1 MTMAWKQ
8 ALKAD
13 PTEWLLEPED
23 PSVRFWTLRDLEG
36 RAPDHPEVK
45 EAQDALMESPPVRA
59 ILEAQK
65 PEGHWVHRED
75 MYLPKYRATTHSLLI
90 LAELGARRT
99 AAIERGL
106 EHIFE
111 FQRDSGH
118 FLTSLPKT
126 AKGRASVV
134 KDGCCLDANVL
145 YYMSHFGYLD
155 DPRVVRL
162 LDFIVG
168 YHSAEEAGWKCRA
181 FPIDP
186 DAVFPVN
193 CYMGAAKTLRAL
205 STISPEKGSP
215 EIEAII
221 GREVE
226 NVLENGI
233 YRYLRNPDGTRKDKA
248 GWKRFGFPLFY
259 QSDVLEVLDVLTR
272 LGVRDGR
279 MEDSVRLVLEAQGD
293 DGRWPLKH
301 TFNGKMWVDVDVK
314 HQPSKWIT
322 LRAMRTLRR
331 HYSG

>member
-1 MTMAWKQ
+1 MAWKHV
-8 ALKAD
+8 LKAD
-13 PTEWLLEPED
+13 PTEWLLEPKD
-23 PSVRFWTLRDLEG
+23 PSIRFWALQSLEG
-36 RAPDHPEVK
+36 RELDHPDVRET
-45 EAQDALMESPPVRA
+45 QDAIMESTPVKA
-59 ILEAQK
+59 ILDAQQ

-75 MYLPKYRATTHSLLI
+75 MYLPKYRATTHSLLV
-90 LAELGARRT
+90 LAELGATRT
-99 AAIERGL
+99 PAIERGL
-106 EHIFE
+106 EHVFE

-118 FLTSLPKT
+118 FLTKLPKT

-155 DPRVVRL
+155 DPRVGKF
-162 LDFIVG
+162 LDFIVD
-168 YHSAEEAGWKCRA
+168 YHSQEEAGWKCRA

-186 DAVFPVN
+186 SRVFPVN

-205 STISPEKGSP
+205 STIPPERRSP
-215 EIEAII
+215 EIESII

-233 YRYLRNPDGTRKDKA
+233 YRYLRNPDGTRKEKA

-259 QSDVLEVLDVLTR
+259 QSDALEVLDVLTR

-279 MEDSVRLVLEAQGD
+279 MEDALRLVLDAQGD
-293 DGRWPLKH
+293 DGMWLLKH
-301 TFNGKMWVDVDVK
+301 TFNGKMWVDLDVK

-322 LRAMRTLRR
+322 LKAMRMLRR
-331 HYSG
+331 YYGE

>member
-1 MTMAWKQ
+1 MSWKD
-8 ALKAD
+8 ALKAE
-13 PTEWLLEPED
+13 PTEWLLEPID
-23 PSVRFWTLRDLEG
+23 PSVRFWALQHLEDKG
-36 RAPDHPEVK
+36 PDHPEVQD
-45 EAQDALMESPPVRA
+45 AQDALMASAPVRA
-59 ILEAQK
+59 ILEAQQN
-65 PEGHWVHRED
+65 EGHWIHRED

-99 AAIERGL
+99 PAIERGL

-118 FLTSLPKT
+118 FLTQLPKT

-134 KDGCCLDANVL
+134 KDGCCLDANIL
-145 YYMSHFGYLD
+145 YYMSHFGYLG
-155 DPRVVRL
+155 DPRVGRL
-162 LDFIVG
+162 LDFIVD
-168 YHSAEEAGWKCRA
+168 YHSMEEAGWKCRA

-205 STISPEKGSP
+205 SMIPPEKRTSD
-215 EIEAII
+215 IEATIK
-221 GREVE
+221 REVE
-226 NVLENGI
+226 NVLENGV

-259 QSDVLEVLDVLTR
+259 QSDALEVLDVLTG

-279 MEDSVRLVLEAQGD
+279 MEDALRLVLDAQGD
-293 DGRWPLKH
+293 DGRWLLKH
-301 TFNGKMWVDVDVK
+301 TFNGKMWVDIDVK

-322 LRAMRTLRR
+322 LRAMRMLRR
-331 HYSG
+331 NYEK

>member
-8 ALKAD
+8 ILKAD
-13 PTEWLLEPED
+13 PTEWLLERGD
-23 PSVRFWTLRDLEG
+23 PSVRFWALQDLEG
-36 RAPDHPEVK
+36 REPDNPEVK
-45 EAQDALMESPPVRA
+45 EAQDAVMDSPPVRA
-59 ILEAQK
+59 ILDAQQ

-75 MYLPKYRATTHSLLI
+75 MYLPKYTATTHSLLI

-162 LDFIVG
+162 LDFIVD
-168 YHSAEEAGWKCRA
+168 YHSMEDAGWRCRA
-181 FPIDP
+181 FPINP

-193 CYMGAAKTLRAL
+193 CYMGAVKTLRAL
-205 STISPEKGSP
+205 SKIPPDERSEGM
-215 EIEAII
+215 EAVIE
-221 GREVE
+221 REVE
-226 NVLENGI
+226 NILENGV
-233 YRYLRNPDGTRKDKA
+233 YRYLRNPDGTRKEKA

-259 QSDVLEVLDVLTR
+259 QSDALEALDTLTR

-293 DGRWPLKH
+293 DGRWALKH
-301 TFNGKMWVDVDVK
+301 TFNGKMWADIDVK
-314 HQPSKWIT
+314 HQPSKWVT
-322 LRAMRTLRR
+322 LRAMRMLRR
-331 HYSG
+331 YYEK